1 MIKRIPVADLE
12 TGMFIADFNTPYLSH
27 PFLPKQRR
35 VRGAKDIDQMLR
47 CGMKEVM
54 IDTSRGRDSSKAL
67 GLREVD
73 RQVEKDMI
81 EDLQREDDA
90 PRLAPDTIPLARELP
105 KARRVY
111 HDARQ
116 VVKEQFRD
124 VRTGHPVDGEGAH
137 ETVKDLVDSIFRNR
151 NALLSLSR
159 IKSFDEYTFNHSINV
174 AVLALNLAVH
184 MGILDQELQRLGV
197 GAVLHD
203 LGKVR
208 MPDGLIQKP
217 GRFSE
222 AEYEVVKSHAAHG
235 AKLILDAG
243 NLPKEC
249 ATVPLNHHERY
260 DGSGYPR
267 QLAGLKVGKF
277 GLITGI
283 ADVYDAMTTNR
294 PYQKGMPPDVA
305 LRMTYQ
311 WAGTHFHPIYVR
323 KFIQCL
329 GIFPVG
335 TLVRLDSGEV
345 AVVVRQNRG
354 ELLRPWVRLVKAA
367 NGAPYSPLFDV
378 DLRDPDPHGVKPF
391 ARSILGVLDPADHNV
406 DVDQVMV
413 NSSEEDTPEAA
424 QTETRH
430 RPLGANT
437 DQAAL

>member
-1 MIKRIPVADLE
+1 MIKRIQVQNLE
-12 TGMFIADFNTPYLSH
+12 IGMFISDFNTPYLSH
-27 PFLPKQRR
+27 PFLPTQRKIR
-35 VRGAKDIDQMLR
+35 SAKDVDRMLR
-47 CGMKEVM
+47 CGMAEVM
-54 IDTSRGRDSSKAL
+54 IDTVRGRDSSSAL

-73 RQVEKDMI
+73 EVVEKEML
-81 EDLQREDDA
+81 EDLQQEDEL
-90 PRLAPDTIPLARELP
+90 PTLAPDAIPLARELP

-111 HDARQ
+111 QDAKQ
-116 VVKEQFRD
+116 VVKEQFED
-124 VRTGHPVDGEGAH
+124 VRTGHPVDGEGTH

-184 MGILDQELQRLGV
+184 VGILDQELQRLGV

-217 GRFSE
+217 GRFSDT
-222 AEYEVVKSHAAHG
+222 EYEVVKTHAAHG

-267 QLAGLKVGKF
+267 NLSGVRVGKF
-277 GLITGI
+277 GLITAI

-335 TLVRLDSGEV
+335 SLVSLDSAEV
-345 AVVVRQNRG
+345 GVVVRQNKG
-354 ELLRPWVRLVKAA
+354 ELVRPWVRLVRAPDK
-367 NGAPYSPLFDV
+367 APYEPYFDV
-378 DLRDPDPHGVKPF
+378 DLRDPDPAGEKPF
-391 ARSILGVLDPADHNV
+391 ARSVKRVMDPTAQGV
-406 DVDQVMV
+406 DVNFVLSQGGI
-413 NSSEEDTPEAA
+413 EDEPEV
-424 QTETRH
+424 H
-430 RPLGANT
+430 
-437 DQAAL
+437 

>member
-1 MIKRIPVADLE
+1 MIKRIRVENLE
-12 TGMFIADFNTPYLSH
+12 VGMFISDFNTPYLSH
-27 PFLPKQRR
+27 PFLPNQRR
-35 VRGAKDIDQMLR
+35 VGGAADIDRMLR

-73 RQVEKDMI
+73 RQVEKDML
-81 EDLQREDDA
+81 EDLQGEDEA
-90 PRLAPDTIPLARELP
+90 PLLAPDAIPLARELP
-105 KARRVY
+105 RARRVY
-111 HDARQ
+111 QDARQ
-116 VVKEQFRD
+116 VVKDQFED

-217 GRFSE
+217 GRFSDT
-222 AEYEVVKSHAAHG
+222 EYAVVKTHAAHG

-249 ATVPLNHHERY
+249 AAVPMNHHERY
-260 DGSGYPR
+260 DGTGYPR
-267 QLAGLKVGKF
+267 SLTGLKVGKF

-335 TLVRLDSGEV
+335 TVVALDSDEV

-354 ELLRPWVRLVKAA
+354 ELLRPWVRLARA
-367 NGAPYSPLFDV
+367 PNGAPYSPLFDV
-378 DLRDPDPHGVKPF
+378 DLRDPDPRGEKPF
-391 ARSILGVLDPADHNV
+391 ARSVKGVLDPARYNI
-406 DVDQVMV
+406 DVDQVMTSGGV
-413 NSSEEDTPEAA
+413 EAAPEAA
-424 QTETRH
+424 
-430 RPLGANT
+430 
-437 DQAAL
+437 

>member
-1 MIKRIPVADLE
+1 M
-12 TGMFIADFNTPYLSH
+12 
-27 PFLPKQRR
+27 
-35 VRGAKDIDQMLR
+35 KD
-47 CGMKEVM
+47 
-54 IDTSRGRDSSKAL
+54 
-67 GLREVD
+67 
-73 RQVEKDMI
+73 
-81 EDLQREDDA
+81 
-90 PRLAPDTIPLARELP
+90 
-105 KARRVY
+105 
-111 HDARQ
+111 
-116 VVKEQFRD
+116 QFED
-124 VRTGHPVDGEGAH
+124 VRTGHSVDGEGAH
-137 ETVKDLVDSIFRNR
+137 ETVKDLVDSVFRNR

-217 GRFSE
+217 GRFSNT
-222 AEYEVVKSHAAHG
+222 EYEVVKTHAAHG

-249 ATVPLNHHERY
+249 AAVPMNHHERY
-260 DGSGYPR
+260 DGTGYPR
-267 QLAGLKVGKF
+267 RLTGLKVGKF

-335 TLVRLDSGEV
+335 SVVGLDSDEV

-354 ELLRPWVRLVKAA
+354 ELLRPWVRLARA
-367 NGAPYSPLFDV
+367 PNGAPYTPPFDV
-378 DLRDPDPHGVKPF
+378 DLRDPDPRGEKPF
-391 ARSILGVLDPADHNV
+391 ARSVKGVLDPARYGI
-406 DVDQVMV
+406 DVDQVMTSGGV
-413 NSSEEDTPEAA
+413 EADPEKA
-424 QTETRH
+424 
-430 RPLGANT
+430 
-437 DQAAL
+437 